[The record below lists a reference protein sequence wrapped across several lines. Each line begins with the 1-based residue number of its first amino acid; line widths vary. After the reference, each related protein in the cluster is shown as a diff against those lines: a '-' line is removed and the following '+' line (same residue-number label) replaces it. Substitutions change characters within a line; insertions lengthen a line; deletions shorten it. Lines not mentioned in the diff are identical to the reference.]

1 MSNETVW
8 MHKENLAVCKGTF
21 LFAMSIWTNDV
32 LWGLLNFQAQVRNV
46 INNQKYVP
54 NLHVC
59 VCHILIQKDLQ
70 TSSFE
75 AQNFSLEQRFE
86 I

>member
-32 LWGLLNFQAQVRNV
+32 LWGLFNFQAQVENV
-46 INNQKYVP
+46 INN
-54 NLHVC
+54 
-59 VCHILIQKDLQ
+59 
-70 TSSFE
+70 
-75 AQNFSLEQRFE
+75 
-86 I
+86 